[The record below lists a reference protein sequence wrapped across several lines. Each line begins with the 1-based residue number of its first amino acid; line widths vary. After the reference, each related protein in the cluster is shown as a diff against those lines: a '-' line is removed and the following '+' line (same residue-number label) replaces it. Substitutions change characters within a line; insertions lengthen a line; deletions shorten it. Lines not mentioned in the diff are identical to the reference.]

1 MIKLLKNY
9 PTGPNIVFILFSLSS
24 MISIITGL
32 IAYINTDKNMIT
44 ICSIFLTITVIIS
57 FYISYKQENITK
69 KDFNAIRKNDIILIE
84 NKSNWVKSN
93 SFKLFKE
100 DHENVYILDKNKIY
114 TIKKD
119 ELKSYN

>member
-1 MIKLLKNY
+1 MIKLLKNH
-9 PTGPNIVFILFSLSS
+9 PTGPNTLFIPFLLL
-24 MISIITGL
+24 ILLSIITGL

-69 KDFNAIRKNDIILIE
+69 KDFNAIKKNDIILIE
-84 NKSNWVKSN
+84 SKSNWVKSN
-93 SFKLFKE
+93 SFKIFKE
-100 DHENVYILDKNKIY
+100 NHENIYILDKNKIY

-119 ELKSYN
+119 ELESYE